1 MANVLINTLVA
12 FLIGGATLSFSFDA
26 GTAGTA
32 EASAASGN
40 SAGSS
45 TSVGSSATVGSSVT
59 AGSSTS
65 AVQYETQGTIV
76 TLGDKYR
83 MENSE
88 AVVLSDGKVLCIY
101 QKAIDEVVLQEASA
115 GAAGIANPF
124 ALLTGSDSNY
134 DVVASEADAQGIPR
148 KIVLKAKSGAKY
160 TIRIKSYS
168 KLPQI
173 DEQQFI
179 FRAEDFPTAVV
190 TDLR

>member
-45 TSVGSSATVGSSVT
+45 ATAGSSVT

-179 FRAEDFPTAVV
+179 FRSEDFPTAVV